1 MIQAFSAYT
10 TEVDNTELAVREL
23 VGRLDCEGRLLK
35 NTVGIISCFADFIET
50 GVVKALYSALPF
62 DVLGVT
68 TIAGASAGQW
78 GETVLCVLVLT
89 SDDTEFVTGLSGP
102 VPEEDSSALR
112 SAYEEAMRGRDG
124 RPSWMLCFPPLLFN
138 VGNDFFVESMDEIT
152 GGVPI
157 FGALPVDHNEDYHES
172 YVIFNGDAWR
182 DRCAF
187 LLFCGGDAPRFY
199 TGTISE
205 DRIFPEEVTVTAS
218 KGDLIQSVNGKPIM
232 EYFTSL
238 GLVQDKNG
246 GIEGVNSF
254 LIVADR
260 HGDAAPTI
268 ISIFAMTPEGYA
280 VCGRRVPVGSTLTI
294 GRFSPGD
301 ISSTSALALDK
312 ALDEIQCR
320 TALIFS
326 CVGRYFSLLYDH
338 SAEMEMVVS
347 RMRNSGVSYLMSYS
361 GGEACPVRND
371 AGKQINRAHSNIFI
385 ICAF

>member
-1 MIQAFSAYT
+1 LRRQAA
-10 TEVDNTELAVREL
+10 E
-23 VGRLDCEGRLLK
+23 

-50 GVVKALYSALPF
+50 GVVKALCSALPF

-68 TIAGASAGQW
+68 TIASASEGQW

-102 VPEEDSSALR
+102 VPEEDPSALR

-124 RPSWMLCFPPLLFN
+124 RPSWMLCFFPLLFN
-138 VGNDFFVESMDEIT
+138 AANDFFVESMDEIT

-172 YVIFNGDAWR
+172 YVIFNGEAWR

-187 LLFCGGDAPRFY
+187 LLFCGGEAPRFY

-205 DRIFPEEVTVTAS
+205 DRIFPEEGTVTAS
-218 KGDLIQSVNGKPIM
+218 KGDLIQSVNGKPII

-238 GLVQDKNG
+238 GLVQDENG
-246 GIEGVNSF
+246 EIEGVNSF
-254 LIVADR
+254 LIIADC

-294 GRFSPGD
+294 GRFSPGE
-301 ISSTSALALDK
+301 ISLTSALTLDK

-320 TALIFS
+320 TVLIFS

-347 RMRNSGVSYLMSYS
+347 RMKNSGISYLMSYS
-361 GGEACPVRND
+361 GGEVCPVRND
-371 AGKQINRAHSNIFI
+371 ADKQINHAHSNTFI